1 MNTAVATRK
10 QTGEVAQ
17 VRTID
22 DLPMNRAIASME
34 EKFAAALPAHIPPG
48 RYVRAAI
55 NAVLKPDIAS
65 VAETADGRQSIY
77 ESLLKCAADGLLPDG
92 REAALVKFNTKDGD
106 RWVNK
111 AQYMPMVAGI
121 MKKARNSGEIAAI
134 YCHVVYANDVFK
146 VSLVTDGVPVTHEP
160 AMGTRGDVVGV
171 YALCRFKDGGW
182 SQPEIMDVEQVNAI
196 RKRSK
201 TPDGKG
207 PWASDWA
214 EMARKTV
221 IKRAAKYWP
230 SSTDRDGVDVG
241 ELIKRDDDLT
251 ELSVIESEPVPA
263 KPNRKKAGAAAK
275 ALAAPEPEHEPDAP
289 DDRQG
294 DDGDDV

>member
-1 MNTAVATRK
+1 MSTAVAKR
-10 QTGEVAQ
+10 QAGEVTQ
-17 VRTID
+17 VRTLD
-22 DLPMNRAIASME
+22 DLPLNRAIAQME

-65 VAETADGRQSIY
+65 VADSAEGRQSIY

-160 AMGTRGDVVGV
+160 AMGSRGDVVGV
-171 YALCRFKDGGW
+171 YALCRFKDGSW
-182 SQPEIMDVEQVNAI
+182 SQPEIMDVDQINAI

-201 TPDGKG
+201 TAEKG
-207 PWASDWA
+207 PWQTDWA

-230 SSTDRDGVDVG
+230 SSTDKDGVDVG

-251 ELSVIESEPVPA
+251 ELAVIESEPVAEKPA
-263 KPNRKKAGAAAK
+263 RKKSGAAAK
-275 ALAAPEPEHEPDAP
+275 ALAAPEPEREPDDEQTA
-289 DDRQG
+289 DQG
-294 DDGDDV
+294 DDV

>member
-10 QTGEVAQ
+10 QTAEVAQ
-17 VRTID
+17 VRTLD
-22 DLPMNRAIASME
+22 DLPLNRAIAQME
-34 EKFAAALPAHIPPG
+34 EKFAAALPAHIPSG

-55 NAVLKPDIAS
+55 NAVLKPDIER
-65 VAETADGRQSIY
+65 VAGTLLGRQSIY

-92 REAALVKFNTKDGD
+92 REAALVSFNTKEGD
-106 RWVNK
+106 AWVHK

-134 YCHVVYANDVFK
+134 YCHVVYANDTFK

-160 AMGTRGDVVGV
+160 YMGERGDVVGV
-171 YALCRFKDGGW
+171 YALCRFKDGSW
-182 SQPEIMDVEQVNAI
+182 SQPEIMDVAQINLI

-201 TPDGKG
+201 TGDKG
-207 PWASDWA
+207 PWASDWS

-230 SSTDRDGVDVG
+230 SSTDRDGVDIADLVR
-241 ELIKRDDDLT
+241 RDDAIT
-251 ELSVIESEPVPA
+251 ELAVVEAEPAPDA
-263 KPNRKKAGAAAK
+263 KPTRKRSGAAAR
-275 ALAAPEPEHEPDAP
+275 ALARQEPEPEPQHDERDEAG
-289 DDRQG
+289 Q
-294 DDGDDV
+294 DV

>member
-1 MNTAVATRK
+1 MTTAVAKR
-10 QTGEVAQ
+10 QAGEVTQ
-17 VRTID
+17 VRTLD
-22 DLPMNRAIASME
+22 DLPLNRAIAQME

-48 RYVRAAI
+48 RYVRSAI

-65 VAETADGRQSIY
+65 VADTAEGRQSIY

-134 YCHVVYANDVFK
+134 FAQVVYANDTFK
-146 VSLVTDGVPVTHEP
+146 VSLVTDGVPVVHEP
-160 AMGTRGDVVGV
+160 TMGSRGDVVGA
-171 YALCRFKDGGW
+171 YALCRFKDGSW
-182 SQPEIMDVEQVNAI
+182 SQPEIMDVDQINAI

-201 TPDGKG
+201 TAEKG
-207 PWASDWA
+207 PWQTDWA

-230 SSTDRDGVDVG
+230 SSTDKDGVDVA
-241 ELIKRDDDLT
+241 ELIKRDDNLT
-251 ELSVIESEPVPA
+251 ELAVIDSEPVA
-263 KPNRKKAGAAAK
+263 EKPTRKKSGAAAK
-275 ALAAPEPEHEPDAP
+275 ALAAPEPEREPDDEQTAE
-289 DDRQG
+289 QG
-294 DDGDDV
+294 DDV

>member
-1 MNTAVATRK
+1 MSTAVANRK
-10 QTGEVAQ
+10 AGTDVTQI
-17 VRTID
+17 RTLD
-22 DLPMNRAIASME
+22 DLPLNRAIAQME
-34 EKFAAALPAHIPPG
+34 EKFSAALPAHIPPG

-55 NAVLKPDIAS
+55 NAVLKPEIAA
-65 VAETADGRQSIY
+65 VADTAEGRQSIY

-160 AMGTRGDVVGV
+160 AMGDRGDVVGA
-171 YALCRFKDGGW
+171 YALCRFKDGTW
-182 SQPEIMDVEQVNAI
+182 SQPEIMDVAQINAI

-201 TPDGKG
+201 TADKG
-207 PWASDWA
+207 PWASDWS

-230 SSTDRDGVDVG
+230 SSTDKDGVDVAD
-241 ELIKRDDDLT
+241 LIRRDDALTDLQ
-251 ELSVIESEPVPA
+251 VIDSEPTPET
-263 KPNRKKAGAAAK
+263 KTTRKKAGAAAK
-275 ALAAPEPEHEPDAP
+275 ALSAPVDEQEPDAQP
-289 DDRQG
+289 ADDDQG
-294 DDGDDV
+294 DDV

>member
-1 MNTAVATRK
+1 MNTAVAKR
-10 QTGEVAQ
+10 QAGEVTQ
-17 VRTID
+17 VRTLD
-22 DLPMNRAIASME
+22 DLPLNRAIAQME

-65 VAETADGRQSIY
+65 VADSAEGRQSIY

-160 AMGTRGDVVGV
+160 AMGSRGDVVGV
-171 YALCRFKDGGW
+171 YALCRFKDGSW
-182 SQPEIMDVEQVNAI
+182 SQPEIMDVDQINAI

-201 TPDGKG
+201 TADKG
-207 PWASDWA
+207 PWATDWA

-230 SSTDRDGVDVG
+230 SSTDKDGVDVG
-241 ELIKRDDDLT
+241 DLIRRDDDLT
-251 ELSVIESEPVPA
+251 ELAVIESEPVAEKPA
-263 KPNRKKAGAAAK
+263 RKKSGAAAK
-275 ALAAPEPEHEPDAP
+275 ALAAPVEPEQA
-289 DDRQG
+289 DDEQANDQG
-294 DDGDDV
+294 DDV

>member
-1 MNTAVATRK
+1 MTTAVAKR
-10 QTGEVAQ
+10 QAAEVTQ
-17 VRTID
+17 VRTLD
-22 DLPMNRAIASME
+22 DLPLNRAIAQME
-34 EKFAAALPAHIPPG
+34 EKFAAALPAHIPSG
-48 RYVRAAI
+48 RYVRSAI

-65 VAETADGRQSIY
+65 VADTAEGRQSIY

-134 YCHVVYANDVFK
+134 YCHVVYSNDVFK

-160 AMGTRGDVVGV
+160 AMGARGDVVGA
-171 YALCRFKDGGW
+171 YALCRFKDGSW
-182 SQPEIMDVEQVNAI
+182 SQPEIMDVEQINAI

-201 TPDGKG
+201 TADKG
-207 PWASDWA
+207 PWATDWA

-230 SSTDRDGVDVG
+230 SSTDKDGVDVA

-251 ELSVIESEPVPA
+251 DLPLIESEPVA
-263 KPNRKKAGAAAK
+263 EKSTRKKTGAAAK
-275 ALAAPEPEHEPDAP
+275 ALAASAEPERAH
-289 DDRQG
+289 DDEQTAEQG
-294 DDGDDV
+294 DDV